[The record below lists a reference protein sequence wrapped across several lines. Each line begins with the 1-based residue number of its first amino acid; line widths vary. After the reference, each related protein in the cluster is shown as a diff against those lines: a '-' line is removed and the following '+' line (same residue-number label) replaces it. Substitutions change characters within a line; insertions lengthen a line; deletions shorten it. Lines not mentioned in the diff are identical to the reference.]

1 MNLTD
6 KIKFLLFALYGL
18 IFLLITNDYLSLNAL
33 IYTANQTDI
42 ISYTSIAKEAPSFP
56 NNNEVIIQHVAQR
69 FLIPYIIGS
78 TSNFLNLE
86 IFLTYKIFTF
96 IFISLLIYSVFF
108 LSVKLNF
115 NFNESILFFSLFFF
129 NPYLIKYHIFNPV
142 QAHDLIFFLI
152 SFYFSYGII
161 KQKNNFFYSTSLF
174 SILIRQTG
182 IAMVVGTLLNFFL
195 QKEFKFKKIFF
206 YILIFCILITSI
218 SKIGHY
224 ISTHEFNFRYA
235 YGFIYFDYSQ
245 IDKLVR
251 FLLLPVISFFP
262 ILIIFFAKTRSD
274 LNKSCILVLSLTCL
288 LMIAQPFAAGP
299 DGSSRNV
306 VRIASLCYPILLC
319 LIFYSFN
326 FQRLFSKKII
336 FYIFLI
342 CLQIWSLHPTFSI
355 FKFFSVLRF

>member
-1 MNLTD
+1 MNLTEK
-6 KIKFLLFALYGL
+6 KIFLLYIFYSVIFLLFT
-18 IFLLITNDYLSLNAL
+18 TNYLSLDGL

-42 ISYTSIAKEAPSFP
+42 ISYTSIANSAPSLP
-56 NNNEVIIQHVAQR
+56 NNNNIIIQHVAQR
-69 FLIPYIIGS
+69 FLIPYIIG
-78 TSNFLNLE
+78 TVSNFLNLE

-96 IFISLLIYSVFF
+96 IFIGLLIYSIFF
-108 LSVKLNF
+108 LALKLNF
-115 NFNESILFFSLFFF
+115 SFNESILFFSLFFF
-129 NPYLIKYHIFNPV
+129 NPYLIRYHIFNPV

-152 SFYFSYGII
+152 GFYFSYGII
-161 KQKNNFFYSTSLF
+161 RQKANLFYSTSLF
-174 SILIRQTG
+174 SIFIRQTG
-182 IAMVVGTLLNFFL
+182 IAMIVGTLLNFFL

-224 ISTHEFNFRYA
+224 ISTDELTFRYIFS
-235 YGFIYFDYSQ
+235 FIYFDFSQ
-245 IDKLVR
+245 VDKLVR
-251 FLLLPVISFFP
+251 FLLLPVVSFFP

-274 LNKSCILVLSLTCL
+274 LDKTCLLVLALTCL
-288 LMIAQPFAAGP
+288 LMIGQPFAAGP

-336 FYIFLI
+336 FYTFLI

-355 FKFFSVLRF
+355 FKFFSVIRF